1 MSADFYAIEENDRRT
16 FNELCDWWRRQSP
29 GTPQYAPQSPG
40 QAVPM
45 MLLQAPQG
53 WTQGRYCPMVVDP
66 LYPYAYDVC
75 LIGYPAAYQTGLV
88 ESGTFR
94 VSWRGVQ
101 SEPIGFNATALQFRA
116 ALPPGLRDICKVTGG
131 AISEVTP
138 DGRGQTF
145 YPGRWFVSLPERIP
159 ELQAVTLNQG
169 NFDTLI
175 LRVSESPLA
184 AANDVYRCWA
194 LTNRTTA
201 PRIAVGAL
209 ALGWYTQGIG
219 LMVGVVEP
227 RIYEAYR
234 GEPIYPEPT
243 TTTPAP
249 TTTTTSTTTTPAPT
263 TTAAPTTTTAGPT
276 TTTTPSGVTT
286 TTTPAPTTTTTTTA
300 GPPVVTT
307 TSTPEPTTTTT
318 EDPGATTTT
327 AAPTTTTTGEPTTTT
342 TAAPTT
348 TTQQPTTTTTA
359 APTTTTTATPTTTT
373 AAPTTTTPSFPT
385 EDPFG
390 TTTTTS
396 TTTTTTAM
404 PTPPPPIFPGL

>member
-1 MSADFYAIEENDRRT
+1 
-16 FNELCDWWRRQSP
+16 
-29 GTPQYAPQSPG
+29 
-40 QAVPM
+40 M

-131 AISEVTP
+131 AISERTP

-159 ELQAVTLNQG
+159 ELQAVALNQG

-184 AANDVYRCWA
+184 AANDVFRCWA

-243 TTTPAP
+243 TTT
-249 TTTTTSTTTTPAPT
+249 TPAPT
-263 TTAAPTTTTAGPT
+263 TTTTTAGPT
-276 TTTTPSGVTT
+276 TTTT
-286 TTTPAPTTTTTTTA
+286 TPTPPPTTTT
-300 GPPVVTT
+300 
-307 TSTPEPTTTTT
+307 TPEPTTTTT
-318 EDPGATTTT
+318 STTT
-327 AAPTTTTTGEPTTTT
+327 TTTT

-348 TTQQPTTTTTA
+348 TTLA
-359 APTTTTTATPTTTT
+359 
-373 AAPTTTTPSFPT
+373 
-385 EDPFG
+385 
-390 TTTTTS
+390 
-396 TTTTTTAM
+396 
-404 PTPPPPIFPGL
+404 PIFPGL